1 MDRNEIWTEAINK
14 FCVLKFPL
22 QNNNLVGK
30 CSKCAEAIF
39 VRNRGV
45 FRSKNVGMSNKKLRE
60 IRNHRKPK
68 VSWATYVVPGLVG
81 PKARL
86 KSVVD
91 GQLVNIPALLLS

>member
-1 MDRNEIWTEAINK
+1 MLCIGM
-14 FCVLKFPL
+14 
-22 QNNNLVGK
+22 VGK
-30 CSKCAEAIF
+30 RSICAEAVS
-39 VRNRGV
+39 VRNCGAYG
-45 FRSKNVGMSNKKLRE
+45 SENVGISNKKLRE

>member
-1 MDRNEIWTEAINK
+1 MFYNG
-14 FCVLKFPL
+14 
-22 QNNNLVGK
+22 LVGK
-30 CSKCAEAIF
+30 CSLRAEAVL
-39 VRNRGV
+39 VRGGGV
-45 FRSKNVGMSNKKLRE
+45 QRSKNVGISNKKLRE

-68 VSWATYVVPGLVG
+68 VSWATNVVPGLVG